1 MNLKELQSHIDS
13 FDIQVDILKA
23 DGSNAV
29 DFFCA
34 DVVGNKR
41 FAQNYGGYPRSE
53 IAEINA
59 AANLEQQ
66 KVLLSQLEDYSS
78 SRSNVNAGLSDAEI
92 MLGHKSKY
100 LQTATEVQSY
110 LSEQIQIRDAKRA
123 EVIRQAELAK
133 SKAASAAAVPK
144 DKAIVDNV

>member
-13 FDIQVDILKA
+13 FDIQVDTLKA

-100 LQTATEVQSY
+100 LQTATEMQSY
-110 LSEQIQIRDAKRA
+110 LTEQIQIRDAKRA
-123 EVIRQAELAK
+123 ELLRQAELAK
-133 SKAASAAAVPK
+133 SKAAAAAAPK
-144 DKAIVDNV
+144 DKDIVDKV

>member
-13 FDIQVDILKA
+13 FDIQVDTLKA

-100 LQTATEVQSY
+100 LQTATEMQSY
-110 LSEQIQIRDAKRA
+110 LTEQIQIRDAKRA

-133 SKAASAAAVPK
+133 SKAASAAAVSK
-144 DKAIVDNV
+144 DKDIVDKV

>member
-13 FDIQVDILKA
+13 FDIQVDTLKA

-110 LSEQIQIRDAKRA
+110 LAEQIQIRDAKRA

-133 SKAASAAAVPK
+133 SNLANDSVGSDK
-144 DKAIVDNV
+144 DIVDKV